1 MPNPQDDDL
10 RAKAGARHS
19 ASDIKRGR
27 GVKAKAREIVKDMD
41 ELGFLDEQEI
51 GNPGVAPE
59 DAGKSNALKAISETP
74 DELRVANYIV
84 LFGGRDLEG
93 LGSSNKN
100 ADGSRGEFFTR
111 ATQFDSEAT
120 AKGLLPIDWEHNTM
134 RGQAIDGIAPGEYLG
149 VVDWKTARVDEKGV
163 WVERVLNRRHKYM
176 QWIEAL
182 IKQGLIGNSSEA
194 HGVTKAATGEI
205 TRYPLVR
212 DTLTVQPMEPRMM
225 TANVVTAL
233 KALGVDITDEDA
245 KPKATGPAGAATP
258 SATVEQTPDQHPATK
273 GVLDMD
279 EKELMALLDKR
290 DAARKAADDAE
301 IERKAKEQARI
312 DEAVKAEREKNAREV
327 EALKAEYAKSGR
339 LPMGGQAPIQT
350 HFHDTRKYD
359 GLSAHDL
366 AFTMTL
372 LGEHGKTVS
381 QPAYKALGIKI
392 AEDKSEA
399 IDVSGKAVHLG
410 EDARNDLRSKGIDPA
425 HFLDAAKSNEVNYST
440 LASGGDEWVGVEYSR
455 RLWPAIRQATWVLQ
469 KLPTQEV
476 PQGTESII
484 IPLESSDP
492 TFYKVAQTTDENAT
506 TKTPNASVPS
516 SKLSTAKQT
525 LTVDKLG
532 GRSQYAGEMEED
544 SLIPWAS
551 QLNAQMTIAAA
562 ETLEH
567 VAIDGDTETGATTNI
582 NTIGGTP
589 AGTEAY
595 LILNGFRKLALVTNA
610 ANSTSIGALA
620 DTTFLTIKNLMG
632 AAGKNASDK
641 TKVEFI
647 LDPNVY
653 DKVLQLAS
661 VKTQDVFPNATLVDG
676 ELTKLWGYSVRRS
689 YFMHWLSTTN
699 PYQANTAGKVNL
711 TNQALNTTGAA
722 LAVRYD
728 QWLMGWKRRARLETV
743 RIPRSDVTE
752 ITVTLRVGLV
762 YRDTEAA
769 AIGYN
774 ITL

>member
-1 MPNPQDDDL
+1 MTDA
-10 RAKAGARHS
+10 AKAGARHS
-19 ASDIKRGR
+19 SGDIKKGR
-27 GVKAKAREIVKDMD
+27 GVKAKAREIVADMED
-41 ELGFLDEQEI
+41 LGFLDEQEI
-51 GNPGVAPE
+51 GNPGKAPADE
-59 DAGKSNALKAISETP
+59 GNALKAISETP

-93 LGSSNKN
+93 VASSNKN
-100 ADGSRGEFFTR
+100 ADGTKGEFFTK

-120 AKGLLPIDWEHNTM
+120 RKGLLPIDWEHNTL
-134 RGQAIDGIAPGEYLG
+134 RGQTVDGIGPGEYLG
-149 VVDWKTARVDEKGV
+149 VVDWKTARVDDKGV

-176 QWIEAL
+176 QWIEQL
-182 IKQGLIGNSSEA
+182 IKQGLLGNSSEA
-194 HGVTKAATGEI
+194 QGVVKAASGEI
-205 TRYPLVR
+205 QRYPLVR
-212 DTLTVQPMEPRMM
+212 DTFTVQPMEPRMM

-233 KALGVDITDEDA
+233 KALGININDDSA
-245 KPKATGPAGAATP
+245 KPEAKGPDGAAEQRK
-258 SATVEQTPDQHPATK
+258 VEQSAK
-273 GVLDMD
+273 GVLDMTD
-279 EKELMALLDKR
+279 DELMALLDKR
-290 DAARKAADDAE
+290 DAARKAADVAE
-301 IERKAKEQARI
+301 AERKAKEQERI
-312 DEAVKAEREKNAREV
+312 DAAVKAATDAAEAKAAKEMD
-327 EALKAEYAKSGR
+327 ALKAQVVASGR
-339 LPMGGQAPIQT
+339 LNMGGQAPAQT

-366 AFTMTL
+366 AFTMSL
-372 LGEHGKTVS
+372 LSGHGKSMS

-392 AEDKSEA
+392 AEDKTEA
-399 IDVSGKAVHLG
+399 IDVSGKAVNLG
-410 EDARNDLRSKGIDPA
+410 DAGRDELRAKGIDPA
-425 HFLDAAKSNEVNYST
+425 HFLDRAKANEVNYST

-455 RLWPAIRQATWVLQ
+455 RLWPAVRQATWVLSRV
-469 KLPTQEV
+469 PTQEV

-492 TFYKVAQTTDENAT
+492 TFYKVSQTTDENAT
-506 TKTPNASVPS
+506 TKTPNATVTS
-516 SKLSTAKQT
+516 SKMSTAQQT
-525 LTVDKLG
+525 LTVAKLG
-532 GRSQYAGEMEED
+532 GRSQYSGEMEED
-544 SLIPWAS
+544 SLIPWAA
-551 QLNAQMTIAAA
+551 QLNYQMTVAAA

-589 AGTEAY
+589 GGTEAY
-595 LILNGFRKLALVTNA
+595 LVMNGFRKLALVTNT
-610 ANSTSIGALA
+610 ANSTSVGALA

-676 ELTKLWGYSVRRS
+676 EITKLWGYSVRRS

-699 PYQANTAGKVNL
+699 PYEANTAGKVNL

-728 QWLMGWKRRARLETV
+728 QWLLGYKRRAKLETV
-743 RIPRSDVTE
+743 RIPRSDITE
-752 ITVTLRVGLV
+752 ITVTLRVGMT
-762 YRDTEAA
+762 YRDTEAS